1 MVSLWMLAVFLVL
14 AAFRVPICA
23 AMGFGALAG
32 LLLMGLPADTM
43 VRNMLDSVRSIPL
56 LAVPFFIL
64 AASLM
69 NQMGLTK
76 RIFDFASH
84 LVGFISGGLA
94 QVNILSS
101 VIFAGIS
108 GSALADIAGLGTV
121 QIRAMTDRGYRKEFS
136 AAVTVAS
143 STIGPI
149 IPPSIMFIIYAVN
162 MNVSI
167 GQLFVAGV
175 LPGFL
180 IALILMTTVW
190 VLARTGVEACP
201 PAQRSGIRT
210 ILASAASGAPA
221 ILTPVIIVLGMVTG
235 VATATEAAVLAVLY
249 SLVLGIIYREM
260 SVARILTA
268 LKASIRTTA
277 LIMYLTGIGAVMAF
291 VLTSEQAA
299 EAVAAQLFSITEE
312 PWLLLLLINF
322 SILVLGCVLETLPA
336 LLIAMPLF
344 GPIAFDLGMSPLQFG
359 VVLTFNLLIGIITPP
374 VGIGLYAVCAITGLR
389 LEAIIRTTAVFLPT
403 LIFALLVLTYV
414 PFLSTWLP
422 AVLFPDTY
430 GG

>member
-1 MVSLWMLAVFLVL
+1 
-14 AAFRVPICA
+14 
-23 AMGFGALAG
+23 
-32 LLLMGLPADTM
+32 
-43 VRNMLDSVRSIPL
+43 
-56 LAVPFFIL
+56 
-64 AASLM
+64 
-69 NQMGLTK
+69 
-76 RIFDFASH
+76 
-84 LVGFISGGLA
+84 
-94 QVNILSS
+94 
-101 VIFAGIS
+101 
-108 GSALADIAGLGTV
+108 
-121 QIRAMTDRGYRKEFS
+121 MTDRGYRKEFS

-180 IALILMTTVW
+180 IALILMATVW

-201 PAQRSGIRT
+201 PAKRSGIRT

-249 SLVLGIIYREM
+249 SLFLGILYREM
-260 SVARILTA
+260 SVARIMTA

-299 EAVAAQLFSITEE
+299 EAVAAQMLAITEE

-322 SILVLGCVLETLPA
+322 AVLVLGCVLETLPA

-344 GPIAFDLGMSPLQFG
+344 GPIALDLGMSPLQFG

-389 LEAIIRTTAVFLPT
+389 LEADHPDHGRVPADADLRAPGADLRAVPVHVAAVRAVSGHLRLDEGTGADDTGDRRPGGHRGDRHPRAHSVMEYDLFGYESSCYPYPLRFDMQTDARHADRVAWLFERGYGDRMVIAHDVAFENRLVRDGGHGCAHIIENV
-403 LIFALLVLTYV
+403 V
-414 PFLSTWLP
+414 PLRRK
-422 AVLFPDTY
+422 
-430 GG
+430 